1 MKLSLGLAA
10 GAVAFVILAT
20 ANSGGYR
27 YGISDQAFYIPA
39 IALASD
45 HTLFPRDAAL
55 LAPQM
60 RVWAGDEMVAA
71 TMRVL
76 PISLPTLF
84 VVLYLAGVVLLFTGG
99 VFIARGLGAS
109 WLAVAAGM
117 ALLTLRHRIAKTGA
131 NSLEGYMHPRM
142 IAFAFGLIA
151 FGFLLRRRWT
161 GAIAS
166 VFVAGFVHPT
176 TALWFGAAIG
186 IGWFAVVGRTQIKGR
201 GLNLLWIVPL
211 VIVGYLTLAFLVSG
225 STMDPVWLSILG
237 EKDYLFP
244 NEWPAYAWALNLLYP
259 AVIAAIYL
267 RRKALGRTAPGEGL
281 LVAGLLG
288 LVAGFL
294 ISVPLAAM
302 HHVTVVQLQVNRV
315 FWLLD
320 AIALIYV
327 AWWLVDDLAHRRRA
341 AMIVAAALVA
351 LACVRGVYILYDTGR
366 AFARVDLPA
375 DDWTDAMR
383 WIRSQPPDQMVLAD
397 PGHAWKYGSSVR
409 VASLHDTVL
418 EQGKDSAMGMY
429 DRGIGH
435 RISDRAAA
443 LSDFGTFSEEQFTTL
458 ARRYGA
464 RLLVLERQRELTLP
478 RLYQNAGFVI
488 YDVR

>member
-1 MKLSLGLAA
+1 VKLSLGLAA
-10 GAVAFVILAT
+10 GAAAFVILAT

-45 HTLFPRDAAL
+45 HSLFPRDSAL

-71 TMRVL
+71 TLRVL
-76 PISLPTLF
+76 PVSLPALF
-84 VVLYLAGVVLLFTGG
+84 AVLYIGGVVLLFAGG

-151 FGFLLRRRWT
+151 FGFLLRRRWI
-161 GAIAS
+161 GALAS
-166 VFVAGFVHPT
+166 VFVAGLVHPT
-176 TALWFGAAIG
+176 TALWFGAAIA
-186 IGWFAVVGRTQIKGR
+186 IGWWLILARRRFNLG
-201 GLNLLWIVPL
+201 GLALLWMLPL
-211 VIVGYLTLAFLVSG
+211 GVVAYLAIAFFVSAPR
-225 STMDPVWLSILG
+225 MDPIWLSILG

-259 AVIAAIYL
+259 VVIALIY
-267 RRKALGRTAPGEGL
+267 RRRQTLGRTARGEL
-281 LVAGLLG
+281 IVVAGLLG
-288 LVAGFL
+288 LVAMFL
-294 ISVPLAAM
+294 VSVPFAAA
-302 HHVTVVQLQVNRV
+302 HNVSVVQLQVNRV

-327 AWWLVDDLAHRRRA
+327 AWWLVDDLAHQRSA
-341 AMIVAAALVA
+341 AMVVAAALVA

-375 DDWTDAMR
+375 DDWTDAMG
-383 WIRSQPPDQMVLAD
+383 WIRSQPPDLMVLAD

-418 EQGKDSAMGMY
+418 EQGKDSAMAMY

-435 RISDRAAA
+435 RISDRAIA
-443 LSDFGTFSEEQFTTL
+443 LAGFETFTEDQLRTM
-458 ARRYGA
+458 AQRYGA
-464 RLLVLERQRELTLP
+464 RLLVIERQRDLTLP
-478 RLYQNAGFVI
+478 RLYQNARFAV

>member
-1 MKLSLGLAA
+1 MKVRLGLAA
-10 GAVAFVILAT
+10 GVAAFVILAT

-39 IALASD
+39 IALAAD
-45 HTLFPRDAAL
+45 HSLFPRDAAL
-55 LAPQM
+55 LGPQM
-60 RVWAGDEMVAA
+60 RVWAGDDVAA
-71 TMRVL
+71 ATLRVL
-76 PISLPTLF
+76 SISMPTLF
-84 VVLYLAGVVLLFTGG
+84 ILLYIAGVVLLFAGG
-99 VFIARGLGAS
+99 VFVARGLGAS
-109 WLAVAAGM
+109 WPAVAAAV

-161 GAIAS
+161 GAIAC
-166 VFVAGFVHPT
+166 VLVAGLVHPT

-186 IGWFAVVGRTQIKGR
+186 LGWFVVIGRTQIKPR

-211 VIVGYLTLAFLVSG
+211 VISAYLALAFFVSD
-225 STMDPVWLSILG
+225 SRMDPLWLSILG

-244 NEWPAYAWALNLLYP
+244 HEWPAYAWALNLLYP
-259 AVIAAIYL
+259 VVIVLIH
-267 RRKALGRTAPGEGL
+267 RRRMMLGRTAPGESV
-281 LVAGLLG
+281 LVTGMLG

-302 HHVTVVQLQVNRV
+302 HHITVVQLQVNRV

-320 AIALIYV
+320 AVTIIYL
-327 AWWLVDDLAHRRRA
+327 AWWIMDDLAARRPI
-341 AMIVAAALVA
+341 AMAILGALVA
-351 LACVRGVYILYDTGR
+351 LPCVRGVYILYDTGR
-366 AFARVDLPA
+366 AFAHVDLPA

-383 WIRSQPPDQMVLAD
+383 WIRSQPTDWLVLAD
-397 PGHAWKYGSSVR
+397 PGHAWKYGTSVR
-409 VASLHDTVL
+409 VAALHDTVL
-418 EQGKDSAMGMY
+418 EQGKDSAMAMY

-435 RISDRAAA
+435 RISDRVEA
-443 LSDFGTFSEEQFTTL
+443 LSDFGGFTEEQFRRV

-464 RLLVLERQRELTLP
+464 HLLVVERQRNLTFP
-478 RLYQNAGFVI
+478 RLYQNARFVI
-488 YDVR
+488 YDLR

>member
-1 MKLSLGLAA
+1 VKRRLGLTA

-39 IALASD
+39 IALAAD

-60 RVWAGDEMVAA
+60 RVWAGDEVVASA
-71 TMRVL
+71 LRIL
-76 PISLPTLF
+76 PFSLPALF
-84 VVLYLAGVVLLFTGG
+84 VVMYIAGLILLFTGG
-99 VFIARGLGAS
+99 VFVARGLGAS
-109 WLAVAAGM
+109 WLAVAAAM

-142 IAFAFGLIA
+142 IAFALGLIA
-151 FGFLLRRRWT
+151 FGFLLRKRWI

-176 TALWFGAAIG
+176 TALWFGAAIVL
-186 IGWFAVVGRTQIKGR
+186 GWCVLNARRDFPPRGR
-201 GLNLLWIVPL
+201 NLLWAIPL
-211 VIVGYLTLAFLVSG
+211 VVVGVIALSVIPG
-225 STMDPVWLSILG
+225 DRTMDPLWLSVLA

-244 NEWPAYAWALNLLYP
+244 NEWPAYAWVLNLLYP
-259 AVIAAIYL
+259 VVIAVIYR
-267 RRKALGRTAPGEGL
+267 RRKMLGRTVPAEWL

-302 HHVTVVQLQVNRV
+302 HTVTVVQLQVNRV

-327 AWWLVDDLAHRRRA
+327 AWWLVDDLAGRRKA
-341 AMIVAAALVA
+341 AVVITAVAVA

-383 WIRSQPPDQMVLAD
+383 WIRSQPPDLLVLAD
-397 PGHAWKYGSSVR
+397 PGHAWKYGTSVR
-409 VASLHDTVL
+409 VAALHDTVL
-418 EQGKDSAMGMY
+418 EQSKDSAMAMY
-429 DRGIGH
+429 DRAIAL
-435 RISDRAAA
+435 RISDRASA
-443 LSDFGTFSEEQFTTL
+443 LSDFGAFTEELFRTVG
-458 ARRYGA
+458 RRFGA
-464 RLLVLERQRELTLP
+464 SLLVVERPPDLTLP
-478 RLYQNAGFVI
+478 RVYQNARFAI
-488 YDVR
+488 YDLR